1 MSRLVAK
8 GSKEKRDKRE
18 GMSDFLFRE
27 AGLER
32 STSTL
37 VSLSVC
43 VAISNHAPFYNFFLF

>member
-27 AGLER
+27 AGLEG